1 MPKKKKSDTEKE
13 EEFGKEII
21 IGLNSNK
28 KTDNPPKAK
37 KKKKIKKKAK
47 KSKAEIVNKKSGGVK
62 KKKKR
67 KSKLKKVLKLLLKIV
82 IIIGVIVGIFAFLF
96 VSPVFSIKEI
106 IVNGEEQIS
115 ESVYK
120 AMAGIEIGDNIFS
133 VPKTSIITEIKK
145 EPYVETV
152 EIKSVYPKKIEIN
165 IVERKISY
173 LIEQSGRYFFIDKHG
188 YILETNLAPLDYL
201 IIKGATTN
209 FENLKEGDRIEEK
222 DLSKFNDLIKIVDAI
237 ENNDIEA
244 KLNSIDISDDNNY
257 ILEFPE
263 ENKTVMLGNT
273 KDLSGKMAWISF
285 SMKQNKNES
294 GILYLNSDTVY
305 FSPREG

>member
-1 MPKKKKSDTEKE
+1 MPKKKKSKEEKE
-13 EEFGKEII
+13 QELGKDII

-28 KTDNPPKAK
+28 KLDNPPKSK
-37 KKKKIKKKAK
+37 KKKKVKKKVINPK
-47 KSKAEIVNKKSGGVK
+47 NSTTK
-62 KKKKR
+62 KKKK
-67 KSKLKKVLKLLLKIV
+67 KKTKFKKLLKLLLKVV
-82 IIIGVIVGIFAFLF
+82 IILAVIAGIFVFLF
-96 VSPVFSIKEI
+96 VSPVFSIQEI
-106 IVNGEEQIS
+106 EVNGEEQIS

-133 VPKTSIITEIKK
+133 VPKTNIIAEIKK

-209 FENLKEGDRIEEK
+209 FEKLKEGDRIEEK

-237 ENNDIEA
+237 ENNNIEA

-257 ILEFPE
+257 ILEFPAE
-263 ENKTVMLGNT
+263 KKTVMLGNT

-294 GILYLNSDTVY
+294 GVLYLNSDTVY